1 MDFLELG
8 FLLQL
13 AVAFG
18 GGIVAFVS
26 PCVLPLLPG
35 YLALMSGYS
44 VAELQSGQASTGRM
58 LRVTLLFVAGFTVV
72 FVALGA
78 GATSVSR
85 FLIENLQ
92 VATRVA
98 GLVILGFGII
108 IIGMA
113 FTTWGPFGFFQRERR
128 MDVRPSRFGELA
140 PVGMGVA
147 FGFGWTPCIGPI
159 LAGVL
164 TIAAT
169 QDTVVRGMVLLL
181 AFSLGLGVPFVV
193 SGLAVNRALT
203 TTKAMRR
210 WLRPI
215 NVASGAIMAAFGLL
229 MLIGGVDL
237 LSRFF
242 ADLLTR
248 LGLEN
253 LAEV

>member
-1 MDFLELG
+1 MEFLELG
-8 FLLQL
+8 FLVQA

-18 GGIVAFVS
+18 GGIIAFVS

-44 VAELQSGQASTGRM
+44 VAELQSGEASTRRM

-85 FLIENLQ
+85 FLIQNLQ
-92 VATRVA
+92 IATQIA
-98 GLVILGFGII
+98 GLVILGFGIV

-113 FTTWGPFGFFQRERR
+113 FTTKGPFGFFQRERR
-128 MDVRPSRFGELA
+128 MEVRPSRFGEAA
-140 PVGMGVA
+140 PAAMGLA

-169 QDTVVRGMVLLL
+169 QDTVVRGMFLLL
-181 AFSLGLGVPFVV
+181 AFSLGLGVPFVL
-193 SGLAVNRALT
+193 SGLGVNRALT

-210 WLRPI
+210 YLRPI
-215 NVASGAIMAAFGLL
+215 NITSGAIMAAFGLL

-242 ADLLTR
+242 ADALTAV
-248 LGLEN
+248 GLEG
-253 LAEV
+253 LADV